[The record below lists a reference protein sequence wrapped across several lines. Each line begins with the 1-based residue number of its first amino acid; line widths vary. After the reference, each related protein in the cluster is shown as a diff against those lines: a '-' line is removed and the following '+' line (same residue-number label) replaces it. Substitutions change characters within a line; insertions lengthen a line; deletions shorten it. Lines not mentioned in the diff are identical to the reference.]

1 MGSKKNIKKV
11 KRYIKLLGV
20 PFVVGTIL
28 LGGIYY
34 YSIEN
39 QKISILADSGLKL
52 TTSKN
57 EVTVNSPF
65 IVNVTDTGATNA
77 TSDSEDLESEKTVDT
92 DSEQLEV
99 TTTEPIKQ
107 VSKTVIYLP
116 LGIEFDEVGTNQLN
130 DGKKVAT
137 ISFDSNSRNIEI
149 DWIAAE
155 QKELPISLI
164 SKNIGHYEITA
175 QKSVNNQLNESEIL
189 SIQAV
194 GIEESATSSDEP
206 SSSVVSARSIEKAQ
220 ETSALAVG
228 TSVVTNATELS
239 TAIKDLSITQI
250 YFGNDIN
257 LNQSIQIPNGKPY
270 LRISGKN
277 PSTGEIHTLTENNG
291 TGGGTDNIYVS
302 NGNSDPKDYGLEDMK
317 IIGRNYYGPLN
328 VQDNTREVSLSYTN
342 VDYQG
347 PQITHNVNG
356 ITKYLGDTSI
366 YIARVQ
372 STSAPNQEVAEA
384 RNVIMDGNI
393 TINHTSNSDSM
404 FWLGLSGGSEN
415 SFTVKANSNVVI
427 DSKGNGM
434 FYRDGS
440 NPIKM
445 DIEQNANV
453 KITTNNGLFRNNPGQ
468 YLHVG
473 ENANVEFEKT
483 GGDQPVLRL
492 TEDLNVAKGARLV
505 MKATGGSGNFA
516 RFESAYAGTNLNF
529 DDPLS
534 VLLYNK
540 TSQQM
545 FAWQGSGNSSGKMH
559 INAPIVN
566 YWRVAGTGDR
576 DDLPLFSWSMPDRS
590 NVVTDVTTNGSS
602 STVINSTNA
611 GMNATDFNLGT
622 AKVISLGT
630 IDVTLDPITD
640 AQSTIT
646 GTATK
651 NSKVYIDY
659 TEVGVKKTLTGYA
672 GTDGVYSIP
681 IPDGFIKPYTSVTA
695 TANLDFKTKVSAPVT
710 VEDVTPPEGT
720 AIIQVLEKGSAFPSD
735 VTKFVKD
742 IKDKS
747 DGTTGEGVTVSAGT
761 IPQPDMNQS
770 GPVLPMYEV
779 ILTDKAGNKTA
790 IKIPIF
796 IKDEDTVVSDTTA
809 LKAHNI
815 TFKLPQYPQ
824 TEAELKAFI
833 QKESAVQAW
842 ELATGNELTDLSAL
856 TIDTS
861 KMKQAVGTYPVML
874 TLGNVQKEIQ
884 VDVTPGTGTVVF
896 HYQDEEGNKLAEDK
910 TIVDDIGNS
919 YNEKP
924 IDLNGYLYVRTQG
937 NATGVIEDQTQEVL
951 FIYQQNR
958 FKLTQTVT
966 KMDGSSAEKAA
977 LTEVLKVKTVLDS
990 QLTSVTPSVFYKDLT
1005 ITVPI
1010 DDALIDV
1017 GTFSLNRAD
1026 GTSVGQVSYD
1036 DSTKSVNAT
1045 ITEADQIPWNENV
1058 TMSYQATV
1066 KEDAPLASTI
1076 TTVGEAS
1083 GSYTNN
1089 WVANPVKSNTT
1100 KTEIVDGK
1108 LAFVSAPTDLDFG
1121 ENLKIPAVDK
1131 NYPLQS
1137 LTDSLTVQDTRS
1149 IKGSW
1154 TLSAKM
1160 DQVLTSTSNKTLPT
1174 AVQYTNKGQK
1184 AILGTSSII
1193 IYQQTNTDSKPI
1205 SITDNWLPNGDGLAL
1220 DIKPGTTYP
1229 ESYTGSIEWTLQDTP

>member
-1 MGSKKNIKKV
+1 MEKRERRKGNKKMS
-11 KRYIKLLGV
+11 RYIK
-20 PFVVGTIL
+20 IL
-28 LGGIYY
+28 SITSIIIVMLIGGNYY
-34 YSIEN
+34 FTKN
-39 QKISILADSGLKL
+39 QTVSVLADTALRL
-52 TTSKN
+52 TTSNN
-57 EVTVNSPF
+57 EVMVNRPF
-65 IVNVTDTGATNA
+65 IVTVSDTGATPA
-77 TSDSEDLESEKTVDT
+77 TVKNEDKENQDSGSTEEIELKA
-92 DSEQLEV
+92 
-99 TTTEPIKQ
+99 TEPIKEI
-107 VSKTVIYLP
+107 SKTIIYLP
-116 LGIEFDEVGTNQLN
+116 LGMEFDESGTSQLN
-130 DGKKVAT
+130 DGKKIAVVT
-137 ISFDSNSRNIEI
+137 YDSASRNLEI
-149 DWIAAE
+149 DWIAGE
-155 QKELPISLI
+155 QQELQISLI
-164 SKNIGHYEITA
+164 SKNSDNYDITA
-175 QKSVNNQLNESEIL
+175 KKSVNNQVNESDVL
-189 SIQAV
+189 SIHAV
-194 GIEESATSSDEP
+194 GMEELASSSDELTP
-206 SSSVVSARSIEKAQ
+206 ATASARSIE
-220 ETSALAVG
+220 SALETFALEVG
-228 TSVVTNATELS
+228 TAVVTNAAELS
-239 TAIKDLSITQI
+239 AAITDLSTTQI

-257 LNQSIQIPNGKPY
+257 LNQSIKIPNGKPY

-277 PSTGEIHTLTENNG
+277 PSTGEIHTLTESNG
-291 TGGGTDNIYVS
+291 TIGGTDNIYVS
-302 NGNSDPKDYGLEDMK
+302 NNNSDPKDYGLEDMK

-328 VQDNTREVSLSYTN
+328 VQDNTKEVSLSYTN
-342 VDYQG
+342 IDYQG

-356 ITKYLGDTSI
+356 ITKYLGETSI

-372 STSAPNQEVAEA
+372 STSAANQEVAEA

-415 SFTVKANSNVVI
+415 SFTVKENSNIMI

-434 FYRDGS
+434 FYRDGT
-440 NPIKM
+440 NPITM
-445 DIEQNANV
+445 DIEQNATV
-453 KITTNNGLFRNNPGQ
+453 KITTNNGLFRNNPGK

-516 RFESAYAGTNLNF
+516 RFERAYSGTNLNF

-540 TSQQM
+540 TAQQM
-545 FAWQGSGNSSGKMH
+545 FAWQGTGNSSGKMH
-559 INAPIVN
+559 INSPIVN

-590 NVVTDVTTNGSS
+590 NVLTDVTTNGSN
-602 STVINSTNA
+602 STVINATNA
-611 GMNATDFNLGT
+611 GITATDFNMGT

-630 IDVTLDPITD
+630 VDVALDPITD
-640 AQSTIT
+640 AQTNVT

-672 GTDGVYSIP
+672 GTDGTYSIP

-695 TANLDFKTKVSAPVT
+695 TANLDFKTKVSAPVI

-720 AIIQVLEKGSAFPSD
+720 AVIQVLEQGGVFPSD
-735 VTKFVKD
+735 STKFVKD
-742 IKDKS
+742 IQDKS
-747 DGTTGEGVTVSAGT
+747 DGTTGAGVTVTAGS
-761 IPQPDMNQS
+761 ISQPDMNQF

-779 ILTDKAGNKTA
+779 ILTDKAGNKTTLN
-790 IKIPIF
+790 IPIF
-796 IKDEDTVVSDTTA
+796 IKDADTAVSNTTA
-809 LKAHNI
+809 LKAKNI

-833 QKESAVQAW
+833 QKESAIQVW
-842 ELATGNELTDLSAL
+842 ELETGNEVTDLSSL

-861 KMKQAVGTYPVML
+861 KMKQEVGVYPVMV
-874 TLGNVQKEIQ
+874 TFGNVQKEIQ
-884 VDVTPGTGTVVF
+884 VEVTPGTGTVVF

-910 TIVDDIGNS
+910 TIVDDIGKS
-919 YNEKP
+919 YTEKP
-924 IDLNGYLYVRTQG
+924 IDLNGYLYLRTQG

-966 KMDGSSAEKAA
+966 KLDGSSAEKVA
-977 LTEVLKVKTVLDS
+977 LTEAIKVNTVLDS
-990 QLTSVTPSVFYKDLT
+990 QLTSVTPTVFYKDLT

-1010 DDALIDV
+1010 EDTLTDV
-1017 GTFSLNRAD
+1017 GTFSLKRED
-1026 GTSVGQVSYD
+1026 GTSVGQITYD
-1036 DSTKSVNAT
+1036 APTKSVKAT
-1045 ITEADQIPWNENV
+1045 ISEADQIPWNENI

-1066 KEDAPLASTI
+1066 KEDAPLATII

-1083 GSYTNN
+1083 GNYTND
-1089 WVANPVKSNTT
+1089 WIANPVKSNTT

-1108 LAFVSAPTDLDFG
+1108 LTFVSAPKDLDFG
-1121 ENLKIPAVDK
+1121 ENLKIPAVNK
-1131 NYPLQS
+1131 KYPLQS
-1137 LTDSLTVQDTRS
+1137 LTGSLTVQDTRS

-1174 AVQYTNKGQK
+1174 AVQYTNNGQK
-1184 AILGTSSII
+1184 SILGTSSIM
-1193 IYQQTNTDSKPI
+1193 IYQQTNADSKPI

-1220 DIKPGTTYP
+1220 DIKPETTYP
-1229 ESYTGSIEWTLQDTP
+1229 ESYKGSIEWTLQDTP